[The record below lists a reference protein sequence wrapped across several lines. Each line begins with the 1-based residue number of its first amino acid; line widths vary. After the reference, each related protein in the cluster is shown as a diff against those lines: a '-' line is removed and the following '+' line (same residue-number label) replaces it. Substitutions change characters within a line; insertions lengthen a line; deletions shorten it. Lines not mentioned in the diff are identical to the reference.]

1 MHYELF
7 SIISA
12 GFGFLLL
19 IMIIFLVKR
28 SSSLNTKLAAMASI
42 IIKMQNTL
50 KSKEVASAIAQN
62 AEIVY
67 QDLLQ
72 QLIPITASI
81 GIKQRETPEHPL
93 WRWAGGLMD
102 EYSKNPYVL
111 EQIRQTIKLD
121 STIARATDTY
131 IDHASNFLEH
141 IVKRDSDG
149 LLTTA
154 FSDGLL
160 GQTITLLSQ
169 ARQMATNN

>member
-1 MHYELF
+1 MNYEIF
-7 SIISA
+7 SVISA
-12 GFGFLLL
+12 GFGFLLF
-19 IMIIFLVKR
+19 IMIILLIKKL
-28 SSSLNTKLAAMASI
+28 SSLNSKLAAMAAI

-67 QDLLQ
+67 QNLLQ
-72 QLIPITASI
+72 QLIPITAGI

-93 WRWAGGLMD
+93 WQWAGGLMD

-111 EQIRQTIKLD
+111 EQIRQAIKLD
-121 STIARATDTY
+121 SAISQATDTY
-131 IDHASNFLEH
+131 IDHASNFLDH
-141 IVKRDSDG
+141 IAKTDSEG
-149 LLTTA
+149 LLAVA

-169 ARQMATNN
+169 ARGLATDN

>member
-1 MHYELF
+1 MHYEIF

-19 IMIIFLVKR
+19 IITMFLFKKVG
-28 SSSLNTKLAAMASI
+28 SLNKRLTSLTAN

-50 KSKEVASAIAQN
+50 RSKEATNAIAQN
-62 AEIVY
+62 AEIIY

-72 QLIPITASI
+72 QLIPITATV

-93 WRWAGGLMD
+93 WQWAGGLMD

-111 EQIRQTIKLD
+111 EQIRQAIKLD
-121 STIARATDTY
+121 SAVARAAETY
-131 IDHASNFLEH
+131 IEHSSNFLNHLAET
-141 IVKRDSDG
+141 DSDG
-149 LLTTA
+149 LLAIT

-160 GQTITLLSQ
+160 GQTITLLTQ
-169 ARQMATNN
+169 ARQLATDN